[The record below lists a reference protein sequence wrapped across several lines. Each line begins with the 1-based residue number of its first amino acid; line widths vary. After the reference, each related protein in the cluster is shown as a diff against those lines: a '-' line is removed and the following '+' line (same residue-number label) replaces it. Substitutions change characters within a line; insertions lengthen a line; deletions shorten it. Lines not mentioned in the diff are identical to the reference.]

1 MNRIKQDEMKMVKF
15 LLAAIA
21 GFGLIKLYK
30 YVAEVEFEEDDAD
43 VYDEEQEYPLFV

>member
-1 MNRIKQDEMKMVKF
+1 MNLIKKDEMKVVKF